1 MFKSGQW
8 LGSECVKM
16 LPTDDIPTP
25 GSPRL
30 SVSTT
35 RLEKGAVL
43 RGQEDAEGRAG
54 TLGISGQS
62 WDAGISGHSPGS
74 SLVPHSPPRSGAQE
88 PRKELGLQLC
98 RVPLGGSQH
107 S

>member
-16 LPTDDIPTP
+16 LLIDDIPTP

-54 TLGISGQS
+54 TLGISG
-62 WDAGISGHSPGS
+62 HSPGS

-88 PRKELGLQLC
+88 PWKELGLQLC
-98 RVPLGGSQH
+98 CVPLGGSQH